1 MLPNLSKRLLHM
13 ALFGILVG
21 CASPPPEVNVAPYE
35 AEIERLNQ
43 MVGEQ
48 QEQMDRLS
56 ASVEALQALSAP
68 AKDKKLKAPGAAEE
82 PKTGP
87 ATTALV
93 KPDAR
98 PAKNSPRKDAMAELY
113 MRGLQFYEAKEYG
126 ETLAVMNRFLK
137 LAPTHVYA
145 DRAQYLLVD
154 AYYQNAEYS
163 MVLQESKDFEAKYP
177 YSFRLPDV
185 LYKRGLAYLKMGQKE
200 YAASHFDQLVKRF
213 PETELAAASKE
224 LLQQPA
230 PDAAVQ

>member
-1 MLPNLSKRLLHM
+1 MLPTLSKLSLHLGLALL
-13 ALFGILVG
+13 LFA

-43 MVGEQ
+43 VVSEQ

-56 ASVEALQALSAP
+56 ASVEALQALSTP
-68 AKDKKLKAPGAAEE
+68 AKAKASKAKTETSSPSADKTPPALPAPVASSEQKA
-82 PKTGP
+82 
-87 ATTALV
+87 
-93 KPDAR
+93 
-98 PAKNSPRKDAMAELY
+98 PRKDAMAELY
-113 MRGLQFYEAKEYG
+113 LRGLQFYEAKEYG
-126 ETLAVMNRFLK
+126 ECLSVMGRFLK

-154 AYYQNAEYS
+154 SYYLNGEYS

-213 PETELAAASKE
+213 PDTELAAASKE
-224 LLQQPA
+224 LLAEPPPEA
-230 PDAAVQ
+230 TVQ